1 MQNLEAQLHTLLEEI
16 AQDAHTHEEQA
27 IIIATA
33 ASIINKR
40 FTSRRLAKI
49 EHKTIEAHM
58 TDALLESMCAS
69 NSWADDSHSEDY
81 FDGRGMSPNT
91 LINRVAKS
99 NQNKWGKMEI
109 LNIEDDEDDK
119 ELSDEEIAEK
129 ATMQN
134 AQQTNEVFITPGRG
148 KFFTDSI
155 SDAVR

>member
-27 IIIATA
+27 MIIATA

-49 EHKTIEAHM
+49 DHKTIEAHM

-69 NSWADDSHSEDY
+69 NSWSDDNSDDY
-81 FDGRGMSPNT
+81 FDARGMSPSV

-109 LNIEDDEDDK
+109 LNIEDEEDDK
-119 ELSDEEIAEK
+119 EYTDEEIAEK

>member
-1 MQNLEAQLHTLLEEI
+1 MANLEAQLHTLLEEI
-16 AQDAHTHEEQA
+16 APDAHNFEEQA
-27 IIIATA
+27 LIIATA
-33 ASIINKR
+33 ASVINKR

-49 EHKTIEAHM
+49 DNKTIEAHM

-69 NSWADDSHSEDY
+69 NSWSDDNSDDY
-81 FDGRGMSPNT
+81 FDARGMSPAV

-109 LNIEDDEDDK
+109 LNTEDFEENDK
-119 ELSDEEIAEK
+119 EFTDEEIAEK

-148 KFFTDSI
+148 KFYTDSI